1 MTNNEKQTA
10 EINAELIKE
19 EGNGSFHVSFEHEE
33 YSAKAKELLN
43 LRSQADKLEK
53 EIIDA
58 FVLTP
63 LGKAL
68 TYLGHQINAKD
79 PYGTPKKY
87 KTRVVKSFNGNPAIS
102 VQRIDKFHTQYV
114 APMDSKTINLLLSSK
129 LLSDA
134 EKRALLVSEFGDK
147 LKGVLDNHSVKD
159 S

>member
-58 FVLTP
+58 FAQSS

-68 TYLGHQINAKD
+68 TYLGHQVNAKD
-79 PYGTPKKY
+79 SYGAPKKY
-87 KTRVVKSFNGNPAIS
+87 RSRVIKSFSGNPAIS
-102 VQRIDKFHTQYV
+102 VQRIDKSYTQYV
-114 APMDSKTINLLLSSK
+114 APMDPKTINLLLTGK

-134 EKRALLVSEFGDK
+134 EKRALLVAEFGSK
-147 LKGVLDNHSVKD
+147 LGGVLDNHSVKD

>member
-58 FVLTP
+58 FAQSS

-68 TYLGHQINAKD
+68 TYLGHQVNAKD

-102 VQRIDKFHTQYV
+102 VQRIDESHTQYV
-114 APMDSKTINLLLSSK
+114 APMDPKTINLLLSSK